1 MASVK
6 PRESTELPTP
16 TEVVAKT
23 NEEVSETA
31 QGAQSESGV
40 VADSIGSLLKR
51 VAGSSVHEINRVI
64 AELQT
69 LRDLLH
75 DEGARTQR
83 EIAKY
88 AQLSQSAMQTTN
100 LIAENLTKFRRETG
114 ATSASGDDKA
124 RPFGPWGEDRCRAI
138 TGLRPQGG
146 AVELVPQ
153 EPEARPLE
161 PLSNRTKRPSTT

>member
-1 MASVK
+1 MAFVK
-6 PRESTELPTP
+6 LKESIELPTP
-16 TEVVAKT
+16 TEVVAKS
-23 NEEVSETA
+23 NEEVRETA
-31 QGAQSESGV
+31 QGAQAESEV

-69 LRDLLH
+69 LRDWLH

-88 AQLSQSAMQTTN
+88 AHLSQSAMQTTN
-100 LIAENLTKFRRETG
+100 LITENLVKFKRETG
-114 ATSASGDDKA
+114 ATNASSDDKT
-124 RPFGPWGEDRCRAI
+124 RPFGPWSEDRCRAI

-146 AVELVPQ
+146 AVELALQ
-153 EPEARPLE
+153 EPEAQPTE
-161 PLSNRTKRPSTT
+161 PLSNRTKRPPTT